1 MILNGKEYKIPE
13 ITFDMVC
20 ELEDAGISLSDI
32 GKPKKKAMSIVR
44 AFVKL
49 ATGLENEQVSDLIE
63 DHLVNG
69 GNFEGIF
76 DEINKALTDSRFF
89 QKMAE
94 RAITEEK
101 AETKAKTKAK

>member
-20 ELEDAGISLSDI
+20 ELEDAGISLTDI

-69 GNFEGIF
+69 GSFEGIF
-76 DEINKALTDSRFF
+76 EEINKALSESRFF

-94 RAITEEK
+94 RSTAEVKTEAK
-101 AETKAKTKAK
+101 SKTKAK